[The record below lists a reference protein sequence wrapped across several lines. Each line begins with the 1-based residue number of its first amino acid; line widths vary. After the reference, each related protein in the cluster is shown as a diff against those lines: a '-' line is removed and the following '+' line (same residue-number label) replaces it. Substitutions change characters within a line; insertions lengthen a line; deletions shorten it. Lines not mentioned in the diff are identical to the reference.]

1 MTVAVSD
8 LRELLEAK
16 DLDGFLKLHE
26 AQGLLLMSQPGAGLC
41 TQRLLP
47 ALCRELFARDAV
59 NAETVLLLGRLVR
72 SGQLL
77 IVDNDILEAINHR
90 IELAFPTGVPQ
101 PAGSA
106 ASAGSSLKLPLY
118 SQEPRVPVSP
128 DSAKAQV
135 RPRDAMPMERIVICS
150 SFKVGF
156 MSMSDSFSFKKNLC
170 ASSQEREFM
179 KAIRQYFPNLRAYPN
194 LPLRNFI
201 DLDALGGLTNEQ
213 MRRFCWNSQVDV
225 LLCTEDED
233 PVAGIELDSVH
244 HDDVEAQERDTL
256 KDQLFSLAGVPL
268 VRIRSAD
275 TPNVRAEDF
284 YDLLL
289 TKSDAL
295 DGLRPRQLRPRRN
308 HDTLVPVGF
317 TARRT
322 STGNSYAHPY

>member
-1 MTVAVSD
+1 

-16 DLDGFLKLHE
+16 DLDGFLKLYE

-47 ALCRELFARDAV
+47 ALCSELFARDAV
-59 NAETVLLLGRLVR
+59 NTETVLLLGRLVR

-77 IVDNDILEAINHR
+77 IVDNDILKAINLR
-90 IELAFPTGVPQ
+90 IEHAFPTGAPQ
-101 PAGSA
+101 PAESSGLS
-106 ASAGSSLKLPLY
+106 GSSFKLPLY
-118 SQEPRVPVSP
+118 PQESRAPVSQEST
-128 DSAKAQV
+128 KAQV
-135 RPRDAMPMERIVICS
+135 RTQDTMPMERIVICS
-150 SFKVGF
+150 SLKVGF
-156 MSMSDSFSFKKNLC
+156 LSMSDSFSFKKNLC
-170 ASSQEREFM
+170 ASSQEREFR

-213 MRRFCWNSQVDV
+213 MRRFCWSSQVDV

-244 HDDVEAQERDTL
+244 HDDVETQDRDAM
-256 KDQLFSLAGVPL
+256 KDKLFSLAGVPL

-275 TPNVRAEDF
+275 TLNVRAEDF

-308 HDTLVPVGF
+308 HETLVPVGF
-317 TARRT
+317 KARRT
-322 STGNSYAHPY
+322 STGNSYAHY